1 MAINF
6 PDSPSVNDV
15 FTDSDSGFS
24 YQWTGEVW
32 KSYLDAKIGDVAKF
46 DDISGSFDGNTTTF
60 ALTFNGIPVTPD
72 ISPETIVLSLGGVIQ
87 NPQQDFTISGS
98 NITFTTAPAEGLTF
112 FATRYETGLSKD
124 YISSN
129 VISPSGLSTGG
140 FSWNTSNDLYISGV
154 ATVSN
159 TGTASTALTVLGDTR
174 ISGILTV
181 GSSSITIDGGTNRI
195 TGTGITL
202 SSDGVVSSAVTATTY
217 SGDGANLAGAGLTDG
232 ASINTTGIITASK
245 FVGDATNLTDI
256 GGDLDGIVFNPS
268 IGSTTVG
275 VATAIKITF
284 NKAIEA
290 NAGTITLRTNAAD
303 GTIVE
308 SYDIATV
315 GSSSSIS
322 INGSVLQ
329 VTPSDDSLAGLTTH
343 FLVVPVG
350 AVKDVFGISTSLVI
364 DDYSFITED
373 SEFQGGLM
381 FGTGGNGYG
390 ELGLNDVFPR
400 SSPHQIPGTQ
410 WKFTAQGYYHSLMLK
425 GDGTLFA
432 TGYGNIGELGIN
444 VGGAAGQRSSPVQIP
459 GTEWGLVAAG
469 YQRSGAVKTDG
480 TLWGWS
486 MNTYGELGQ
495 NSIVQYSSPRQIP
508 GTQWSYAQGAFS
520 MGDYSG
526 YNTWCIK
533 TDGTLWG
540 WGRGEYGRL
549 GLNVGSNTYY
559 LSSPTQ
565 IPGTEWSWIEGG
577 QIAAALKTDGTLWTW
592 GLNTEGSI
600 GIDDR
605 VQYSSPVQVPG
616 TQWDAVSNA
625 QLSVVARKTDGTLW
639 SWGRDTVGKLGLD
652 TQGVH
657 RSSPTQ
663 IPGTQWTKEISMAYY
678 HCAAVK
684 DDNTMWVWGYNQD
697 GVLGQNEASAAN
709 GARSSPT
716 QIPGTKWRRT
726 TENSGT
732 YSKLFLRDE

>member
-60 ALTFNGIPVTPD
+60 ALTFNGTPVTPD

-181 GSSSITIDGGTNRI
+181 GSSSVTIDGGTNRI

-202 SSDGVVSSAVTATTY
+202 SSDGIVSSAVTATTY

-232 ASINTTGIITASK
+232 SSINTTGIITATK

-256 GGDLDGIVFNPS
+256 GGELDGIVFNPS

-275 VATAIKITF
+275 LTTALKITF
-284 NKAIEA
+284 NKAIQA

-308 SYDIATV
+308 SYDVATV
-315 GSSSSIS
+315 GSSSTIS

-329 VTPSDDSLAGLTTH
+329 VTPSSSLAGLTTH

-364 DDYSFITED
+364 DDYSFITE
-373 SEFQGGLM
+373 EGTWGGGLM
-381 FGTGGNGYG
+381 FGTGGNAYG
-390 ELGLNDVFPR
+390 ELGQNDILPR
-400 SSPHQIPGTQ
+400 SSPIQIPGTQ
-410 WKFTAQGYYHSLMLK
+410 WIQGAMGYYHSLMLK
-425 GDGTLFA
+425 NDGTLFA
-432 TGYGNIGELGIN
+432 TGYGVIGELGQN
-444 VGGAAGQRSSPVQIP
+444 VHTTNAQRSSPVQIP
-459 GTEWGLVAAG
+459 GTEWGLVAAA

-480 TLWGWS
+480 TLWGWA

-508 GTQWSYAQGAFS
+508 GTQWSYARGGFS

-526 YNTWCIK
+526 YNTWGIK

-549 GLNVGSNTYY
+549 GLNIGSNTYY

-663 IPGTQWTKEISMAYY
+663 IPGTQWTKEISMSYY

-684 DDNTMWVWGYNQD
+684 DDDTMWVWGYNQD
-697 GVLGQNEASAAN
+697 GVLGQNVAGAAA

-716 QIPGTKWRRT
+716 QIPGTQWKRSI
-726 TENSGT
+726 ENSGT
-732 YSKLFLRDE
+732 YSKLFLRDV

>member
-6 PDSPSVNDV
+6 PDSPSVNDI

-60 ALTFNGIPVTPD
+60 ALTFNGTPVTPD

-87 NPQQDFTISGS
+87 NPQQDFTIGGS

-181 GSSSITIDGGTNRI
+181 GSSSVTIDGGTNRI

-232 ASINTTGIITASK
+232 SSINTTGIITATK

-256 GGDLDGIVFNPS
+256 GGELDGIVFNPS

-275 VATAIKITF
+275 LTTALKITF

-315 GSSSSIS
+315 GSSSTIS

-329 VTPSDDSLAGLTTH
+329 VNPSTPLTGITTH

-364 DDYSFITED
+364 DDYSFITID
-373 SEFQGGLM
+373 SQPP
-381 FGTGGNGYG
+381 G
-390 ELGLNDVFPR
+390 ELYAWGYNVYGALGINVSGANANR
-400 SSPHQIPGTQ
+400 SSPTQVPGTQWTYVHDNYISTAATKSDGTLWWMGYGVYGSGNNDIIDRSSPTQIPGTQ
-410 WKFTAQGYYHSLMLK
+410 WAPAIGGDYLNYIAKKT
-425 GDGTLFA
+425 DGTLWA
-432 TGYGNIGELGIN
+432 WGYSEYGQLGVNIGGSTSFRSSPTQISGTQWDLVTRNSYAHYNCGATKTDGTWWVWGSNSTGGLGQN
-444 VGGAAGQRSSPVQIP
+444 DTNYRSSPVQIP
-459 GTEWGLVAAG
+459 GTDWDLTSVHTFTVGGMCAG
-469 YQRSGAVKTDG
+469 
-480 TLWGWS
+480 
-486 MNTYGELGQ
+486 
-495 NSIVQYSSPRQIP
+495 
-508 GTQWSYAQGAFS
+508 
-520 MGDYSG
+520 
-526 YNTWCIK
+526 IK
-533 TDGTLWG
+533 TDGTLWS
-540 WGRGEYGRL
+540 WGYAAYGQT
-549 GLNVGSNTYY
+549 GHGNKVKY
-559 LSSPTQ
+559 SSPTQ
-565 IPGTEWSWIEGG
+565 LPGTEWKHVNNGTTHML
-577 QIAAALKTDGTLWTW
+577 ATKTDGTLWAW
-592 GLNTEGSI
+592 GYNAWGQLGNSNQI
-600 GIDDR
+600 N
-605 VQYSSPVQVPG
+605 YSSPVQVPG
-616 TQWDAVSNA
+616 TQWEKPFGGHIGSACF
-625 QLSVVARKTDGTLW
+625 KTDGTLW
-639 SWGRDTVGKLGLD
+639 VWGDNTYGQFGNNAA
-652 TQGVH
+652 TAPAS
-657 RSSPTQ
+657 RSSPVQ
-663 IPGTQWTKEISMAYY
+663 
-678 HCAAVK
+678 
-684 DDNTMWVWGYNQD
+684 
-697 GVLGQNEASAAN
+697 L
-709 GARSSPT
+709 
-716 QIPGTKWRRT
+716 
-726 TENSGT
+726 SGT
-732 YSKLFLRDE
+732 GWDRYAGAVYNKFAIKTST

>member
-60 ALTFNGIPVTPD
+60 ALTFNGTPVTPD

-87 NPQQDFTISGS
+87 NPQQDFTIGGS

-202 SSDGVVSSAVTATTY
+202 SSDGIVSSAVTATTY

-232 ASINTTGIITASK
+232 ASINTTGIITATK
-245 FVGDATNLTDI
+245 FVGDATNLTDV
-256 GGDLDGIVFNPS
+256 GGELDGIVFNPS
-268 IGSTTVG
+268 IGSTSVG
-275 VATAIKITF
+275 VTTALKITF
-284 NKAIEA
+284 NKAIQA

-315 GSSSSIS
+315 GSSSTIS

-329 VTPSDDSLAGLTTH
+329 VTPSTALAGITTH

-364 DDYSFITED
+364 DDYSFITIDGQPPGELYAWGYNAY
-373 SEFQGGLM
+373 GG
-381 FGTGGNGYG
+381 
-390 ELGLNDVFPR
+390 LGLND
-400 SSPHQIPGTQ
+400 
-410 WKFTAQGYYHSLMLK
+410 TAH
-425 GDGTLFA
+425 
-432 TGYGNIGELGIN
+432 
-444 VGGAAGQRSSPVQIP
+444 RSSPVQIP
-459 GTEWGLVAAG
+459 GTNWTYVHDNYLNTTATKSDGTLWNWGHSTYGSPNNDRIDRSSPTQVPGTQWAPAIGGDYLNYIAKKTDNTLWAWGDGTYGQLGNNVGGTGKYFSSPAQIGGTQWDLVTMNSYAHYNCGATKTDGTWWVWGYNLTGGLGTNDTIAYSSPVQIPGTNWDLTSIHTFTVGAMCAG
-469 YQRSGAVKTDG
+469 VKTDG
-480 TLWGWS
+480 TLWSWGY
-486 MNTYGELGQ
+486 NGYGQTGHG
-495 NSIVQYSSPRQIP
+495 NRVNYSSPTQLP
-508 GTQWSYAQGAFS
+508 GIEWKHVNNGTTHILA
-520 MGDYSG
+520 
-526 YNTWCIK
+526 TK

-540 WGRGEYGRL
+540 IGYNAYGQL
-549 GLNVGSNTYY
+549 GNGNATH
-559 LSSPTQ
+559 
-565 IPGTEWSWIEGG
+565 
-577 QIAAALKTDGTLWTW
+577 
-592 GLNTEGSI
+592 
-600 GIDDR
+600 
-605 VQYSSPVQVPG
+605 YSSPVQVPG
-616 TQWDAVSNA
+616 TQWEKPFGGHISSACF
-625 QLSVVARKTDGTLW
+625 KTDGTLW
-639 SWGRDTVGKLGLD
+639 TWGAGAFGQLD
-652 TQGVH
+652 RNTGTSAAD
-657 RSSPTQ
+657 RSSPVQ
-663 IPGTQWTKEISMAYY
+663 IPGTQWDRYTGK
-678 HCAAVK
+678 V
-684 DDNTMWVWGYNQD
+684 YNK
-697 GVLGQNEASAAN
+697 LAIKAS
-709 GARSSPT
+709 T
-716 QIPGTKWRRT
+716 
-726 TENSGT
+726 
-732 YSKLFLRDE
+732 

>member
-60 ALTFNGIPVTPD
+60 ALTFNGTPVTPD

-87 NPQQDFTISGS
+87 NPQQDFTIGGS

-181 GSSSITIDGGTNRI
+181 GSSSIRIDGGTNRI

-232 ASINTTGIITASK
+232 ASINTTGIITATK
-245 FVGDATNLTDI
+245 FVGDAKNLTDI

-275 VATAIKITF
+275 LTTALKITF
-284 NKAIEA
+284 NKAIQA

-315 GSSSSIS
+315 GSSSTIS

-329 VTPSDDSLAGLTTH
+329 VTPSENSLAGLTTH

-364 DDYSFITED
+364 DDYSFITEQ
-373 SEFQGGLM
+373 SIWGGGLM
-381 FGTGGNGYG
+381 FGTGGNAYG
-390 ELGLNDVFPR
+390 QLGINDVLPR

-410 WKFTAQGYYHSLMLK
+410 WQLAAMGYYHSLMLK
-425 GDGTLFA
+425 NDGTLFT
-432 TGYGNIGELGIN
+432 TGYGAIGELGQN
-444 VGGAAGQRSSPVQIP
+444 VSTTNANRSSPVQVP
-459 GTEWGLVAAG
+459 GTEWGLVAAA

-508 GTQWSYAQGAFS
+508 GTQWSYERGAFS
-520 MGDYSG
+520 MGDYGG
-526 YNTWCIK
+526 YNTWGIK

-540 WGRGEYGRL
+540 WGRGPYGRL
-549 GLNVGSNTYY
+549 GLNIGNNTYY

-565 IPGTEWSWIEGG
+565 LPGTEWSWIEGG
-577 QIAAALKTDGTLWTW
+577 QTVAALKSDGTLWTW
-592 GLNTEGSI
+592 GLNTNGSM
-600 GIDDR
+600 GVNDR
-605 VQYSSPVQVPG
+605 AQRSSPVQVPG

-625 QLSVVARKTDGTLW
+625 QNSLIARKTDGTLW
-639 SWGRDTVGKLGLD
+639 SWGTDTVGKLGLD

-663 IPGTQWTKEISMAYY
+663 IPGTQWTKELSMSYY
-678 HCAAVK
+678 HCTAVK
-684 DDNTMWVWGYNQD
+684 DDDTMWVWGYNQD
-697 GVLGQNEASAAN
+697 GVLGQNLASASG

-716 QIPGTKWRRT
+716 QLPGTQWKRSI
-726 TENSGT
+726 ENSGT
-732 YSKLFLRDE
+732 YSKLFLRDV

>member
-87 NPQQDFTISGS
+87 NPQQDFTIGGS

-329 VTPSDDSLAGLTTH
+329 VTPSDNSLAGLTTH

>member
-32 KSYLDAKIGDVAKF
+32 KSYLDAKIGDVSKF

-60 ALTFNGIPVTPD
+60 ALTFNGTPVTPD
-72 ISPETIVLSLGGVIQ
+72 ISPETIVLSLGGVVQ
-87 NPQQDFTISGS
+87 NPQQDFTIGGS

-181 GSSSITIDGGTNRI
+181 GSSSVTIDGGTNRI

-232 ASINTTGIITASK
+232 ASINTTGIITATK
-245 FVGDATNLTDI
+245 FVGDATNLTGI

-275 VATAIKITF
+275 VTTALKITF
-284 NKAIEA
+284 NKAIQA

-308 SYDIATV
+308 SYDVATV
-315 GSSSSIS
+315 GSSSTIS

-329 VTPSDDSLAGLTTH
+329 VTPSSSLAGLTTH

-350 AVKDVFGISTSLVI
+350 TVKDVFGISTSLVI
-364 DDYSFITED
+364 DDYSFITEET
-373 SEFQGGLM
+373 SWGGGLI
-381 FGTGGNGYG
+381 FGTGGNSNG
-390 ELGLNDVFPR
+390 ELGQNDVIPR
-400 SSPHQIPGTQ
+400 SSPTQIPGTGWQ
-410 WKFTAQGYYHSLMLK
+410 FAAMGYYHSLLLK
-425 GDGTLFA
+425 NDGTLFT
-432 TGYGNIGELGIN
+432 TGYGVIGELGQN
-444 VGGAAGQRSSPVQIP
+444 VHTTNASRSSPVQVP
-459 GTEWGLVAAG
+459 GTEWGLVAAA

-480 TLWGWS
+480 TLWGWG

-508 GTQWSYAQGAFS
+508 GTEWSYAQGGFS
-520 MGDYSG
+520 MGDYGG
-526 YNTWCIK
+526 YTTFGIK

-540 WGRGEYGRL
+540 WGRGPYGRI
-549 GLNVGSNTYY
+549 GNNVGSNNYY
-559 LSSPTQ
+559 PSSPTQ

-577 QIAAALKTDGTLWTW
+577 QCPAALKSDGTLWAW
-592 GLNTEGSI
+592 GLNTNGAV
-600 GIDDR
+600 GINDR
-605 VQYSSPVQVPG
+605 VQRSSPTQVPG
-616 TQWDAVSNA
+616 TQWDALSLA
-625 QLSVVARKTDGTLW
+625 QNSVVARKTDGTLW
-639 SWGRDTVGKLGLD
+639 TWGRDAVGKLGLNA
-652 TQGVH
+652 QGVDV
-657 RSSPTQ
+657 SSPTQ
-663 IPGTQWTKEISMAYY
+663 IPGTQWTKEISMSYY

-684 DDNTMWVWGYNQD
+684 DDDTMWVWGYNQD
-697 GVLGQNEASAAN
+697 GVLGQNLAGAAA

-716 QIPGTKWRRT
+716 QIPGTKWKRSI
-726 TENSGT
+726 ENSGT